1 MASSRELPHISAC
14 GCKPPHTAGRSG
26 RPKMRHRLL
35 SSSCTQR
42 TPAGLPFGMPGI
54 ADEIDGAVQ
63 QAPQSGR
70 QLKTLVIR
78 QLFSQGVNAGEILPG
93 SAEIAAFMVQKPFVA
108 TNRRPKRLAGLTLAG
123 WALTLRMP
131 GKEAFAQAQHR
142 AANTT
147 TS

>member
-1 MASSRELPHISAC
+1 
-14 GCKPPHTAGRSG
+14 
-26 RPKMRHRLL
+26 
-35 SSSCTQR
+35 
-42 TPAGLPFGMPGI
+42 MPGI

-78 QLFSQGVNAGEILPG
+78 QLFSQGMNAGEILPG